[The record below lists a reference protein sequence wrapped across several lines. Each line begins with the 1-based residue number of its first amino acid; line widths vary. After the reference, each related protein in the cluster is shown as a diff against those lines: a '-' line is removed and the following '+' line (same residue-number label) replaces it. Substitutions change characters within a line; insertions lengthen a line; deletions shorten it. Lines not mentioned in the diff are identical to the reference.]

1 MPQQPMERSIRRTRD
16 APVRRR
22 CAATLFSQNRCVP
35 PARRIRRARS
45 RNGYAVK
52 PRGRRN
58 AFQYFQ
64 SECHWEKN
72 RGMSPHGLESE
83 LRTLRANRERCREVR
98 QSSASNE
105 VAQNLFRACSFRCV
119 FVVGN
124 GAGLMA
130 ELQAEE
136 LIFQILEAGG
146 YRGVKVFHGRR
157 GTVALCIGRG
167 SFLRVGPRICRGGL
181 TRGIPRGCEQ

>member
-1 MPQQPMERSIRRTRD
+1 MPRQPMETLILRTRD

-22 CAATLFSQNRCVP
+22 CAATLFSQSRCGL
-35 PARRIRRARS
+35 PALRIRRPRF
-45 RNGYAVK
+45 RNGYAAK
-52 PRGRRN
+52 PQGRRN

-64 SECHWEKN
+64 SECQWGKTS
-72 RGMSPHGLESE
+72 GTSPHGLKGE
-83 LRTLRANRERCREVR
+83 LRTLRANRKRCREVR
-98 QSSASNE
+98 QNSASNE

-136 LIFQILEAGG
+136 LVFQILEAGG
-146 YRGVKVFHGRR
+146 YRGVHVFHGLR
-157 GTVALCIGRG
+157 GTVALRIGRG
-167 SFLRVGPRICRGGL
+167 SFLRMGSRIWLREL
-181 TRGIPRGCEQ
+181 ILR